1 MSLCYAILLDAGFLR
16 YQLGKPGHPIDAKE
30 IEGFVDRIKARPEL
44 AAMRL
49 HRVYFYDSKPLD
61 GSAKNPLDGTLMD
74 FSASPTAALNKSLHA
89 HVARLP
95 FFSMRFGE
103 LYLEG
108 WGLHKRFLSKNEG
121 KGAVTVEATNVRPV
135 IKQKGVDMRIG
146 LDIAS
151 LTLKK
156 HAQVIV
162 LATGDSDFIPA
173 MKFARREGAQVF
185 LVTQGKQVR
194 EGLREHA
201 DLVIDNL

>member
-1 MSLCYAILLDAGFLR
+1 MSPCYAILLDAGFLK
-16 YQLGKPGHPIDAKE
+16 YQLGRPGHPIEAGD
-30 IEGFVDRIKARPEL
+30 IEAFIARISARPEL
-44 AAMRL
+44 ADMRL

-61 GSAKNPLDGTLMD
+61 GSVTNPLDGSVTDLGSSD
-74 FSASPTAALNKSLHA
+74 TSSRNRSLQA

-95 FFSMRFGE
+95 FVSMRYGE
-103 LYLEG
+103 LYVEG
-108 WGLHKRFLSKNEG
+108 WGLKKRFLLKKAGQNP
-121 KGAVTVEATNVRPV
+121 VEVAAADLRPV

-156 HAQVIV
+156 HVQVIV

-173 MKFARREGAQVF
+173 MKFARREGAQLILIV
-185 LVTQGKQVR
+185 QGKGVR

-201 DLVIDNL
+201 DIVIDNL

>member
-1 MSLCYAILLDAGFLR
+1 MTVCYAVLLDAGFLR
-16 YQLGKPGHPIDAKE
+16 YQLGKPGKPATAED
-30 IEGFVDRIKARPEL
+30 IEGFVQRLKQRPEL
-44 AAMRL
+44 EGMRL
-49 HRVYFYDSKPLD
+49 HRVYFYDSRPLE
-61 GSAKNPLDGTLMD
+61 GSGQNPLDGAVID
-74 FSASPTAALNKSLHA
+74 FGSTESASGNKSLHA
-89 HVARLP
+89 HVSRLP
-95 FFSMRFGE
+95 YFSMRFGE

-108 WGLHKRFLSKNEG
+108 WGLKKRFLG
-121 KGAVTVEATNVRPV
+121 KHKGEAEVRVTSADLRPI

-173 MKFARREGAQVF
+173 MKFARREGAQLILIV
-185 LVTQGKQVR
+185 QGKGVR

-201 DLVIDNL
+201 DIVIEDL

>member
-1 MSLCYAILLDAGFLR
+1 MEPCYAILLDAGFLR
-16 YQLGKPGHPIDAKE
+16 YQLGKPGHPIVAND
-30 IEGFVDRIKARPEL
+30 IETFVERIKARPEL
-44 AAMRL
+44 EGMRL
-49 HRVYFYDSKPLD
+49 HRVYFYDSRPLEASDENPLD
-61 GSAKNPLDGTLMD
+61 GSVIDFGATEAAAK
-74 FSASPTAALNKSLHA
+74 NKSLQA
-89 HVARLP
+89 HVTRLP

-108 WGLHKRFLSKNEG
+108 WGLKKRFLQKQKG
-121 KGAVTVEATNVRPV
+121 KGTVSVTPEDIRPL

-162 LATGDSDFIPA
+162 LATGDSDFIPE
-173 MKFARREGAQVF
+173 MKFARREGAQ
-185 LVTQGKQVR
+185 LVLIVQNKGVR

-201 DLVIDNL
+201 DIVIEDL